1 MALQGSKT
9 EKNLLAAFAGET
21 QAHTKYEFFAS
32 QAKKDGYE
40 QIAAIF
46 DETSHNEKEHA
57 KMWFKLLHDGAMPDT
72 RANLQDCIEGEH
84 YENTEMYVEFA
95 RVAREEGFNDIARLF
110 DGVAAIEKTHEE
122 RYLKLLK
129 QVEDDLVFKSTD
141 GETVWVCRNCGH
153 VHVGPT
159 APAVCPV
166 CSHPRAYFERQAD
179 NYEG

>member
-9 EKNLLAAFAGET
+9 EKNLLAAFAGEA

-57 KMWFKLLHDGAMPDT
+57 KMWFKLLHDGSMPDT
-72 RANLQDCIEGEH
+72 QANLQDCIDGEH
-84 YENTEMYVEFA
+84 YEHTDMYVEFA

-110 DGVAAIEKTHEE
+110 DGVAAVEKTHED